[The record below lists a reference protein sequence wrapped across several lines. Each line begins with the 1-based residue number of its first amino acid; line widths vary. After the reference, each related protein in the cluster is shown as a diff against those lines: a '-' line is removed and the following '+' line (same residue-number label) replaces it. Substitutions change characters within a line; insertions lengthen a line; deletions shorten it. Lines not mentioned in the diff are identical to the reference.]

1 MLKQGRKMSGQ
12 VIDVHA
18 HILPPV
24 YLDAMRAAGLADEAG
39 RPVGDGFPFPS
50 WGLEDTLEVM
60 DRHAIS
66 ASVLS
71 ITAPGVQFE
80 RAANAEALACALND
94 AMAAIVHDEPARF
107 AALAVLPMSDIDAS
121 LAEIERTL
129 DRLGFDGI
137 GLYSNV
143 DGVYL
148 GDARFA
154 PLFEELNRRKAV
166 VFVHPAQPP
175 GFEHISL
182 GLPAPILE
190 YPFDSTRMLA
200 SLLYSGALARYP
212 DIKLI
217 VPHGGGA
224 VPYLAARIARAA
236 SAEFRAGPKTPPG
249 EAMQLLRS
257 VYYDLTAMSEAGNI
271 ALLKEFVAADRLL
284 VGYDYPF
291 RPEATIAPQA
301 KVLADFQGF
310 TEAEKGLIRTGNALR
325 LFPRLATRQPAPP
338 S

>member
-1 MLKQGRKMSGQ
+1 MPK

-18 HILPPV
+18 HLLTSS
-24 YLDAMRAAGLADEAG
+24 YLDAMRQAGLADAAG
-39 RPVGDGFPFPS
+39 RPVGDGFPFPDWS
-50 WGLEDTLEVM
+50 LDDTLRVM
-60 DRHAIS
+60 DRNDVN

-71 ITAPGVQFE
+71 ITAPGAMFVQGAKA
-80 RAANAEALACALND
+80 RDLVRSLNE
-94 AMAAIVHDEPARF
+94 AMAEVVKSHPARF
-107 AALAVLPMSDIDAS
+107 AALAVLPLADIDAS
-121 LAEIERTL
+121 LKEIAFAL
-129 DRLGFDGI
+129 DQRGFDGI

-148 GDARFA
+148 GDARFV
-154 PLFEELNRRKAV
+154 PLLEELNRRKAV

-175 GFEHISL
+175 AFDNFSL

-190 YPFDSTRMLA
+190 YPFDSTRMLT
-200 SLLYSGALARYP
+200 SLLMSGALARYG

-217 VPHGGGA
+217 VPHGGGT

-236 SAEFRAGPKTPPG
+236 GAAFNGGTKTPPS

-257 VYYDLTAMSEAGNI
+257 VYYDLTAMSETGNI
-271 ALLKEFVAADRLL
+271 ALLKEFVPADRLL

-301 KVLADFQGF
+301 ATLDRFEGF
-310 TEAEKGLIRTGNALR
+310 STAEKGLIRTGNALR
-325 LFPRLATRQPAPP
+325 VFPRLAQYYAAAA

>member
-1 MLKQGRKMSGQ
+1 MRAP

-18 HILPPV
+18 HILPQV
-24 YLDAMRAAGLADEAG
+24 YLDAMRTAGLADKAG
-39 RPVGDGFPFPS
+39 RPVGDGFPFPAWS
-50 WGLEDTLEVM
+50 LHDTLQVM
-60 DRHAIS
+60 DRHAIA

-71 ITAPGVQFE
+71 ITAPGAQFE
-80 RAANAEALACALND
+80 RGTKARGLVRSLNEA
-94 AMAAIVHDEPARF
+94 MIAIVQEHPARF
-107 AALAVLPMSDIDAS
+107 AALATLPMSDIDAS
-121 LAEIERTL
+121 LDEMGQAL

-175 GFEHISL
+175 GFEQFSL

-212 DIKLI
+212 DIKLV
-217 VPHGGGA
+217 VPHGGGT
-224 VPYLAARIARAA
+224 VPYLASRIARAA
-236 SAEFRAGPKTPPG
+236 SADFRTGPKTPPG

-257 VYYDLTAMSEAGNI
+257 VYYDLTAMSETGNM
-271 ALLKEFVAADRLL
+271 ALLKEFVPADRLL

-291 RPEATIAPQA
+291 RPESTIAPQTA
-301 KVLADFQGF
+301 TLDNFAGF
-310 TEAEKGLIRTGNALR
+310 SDAEKESIRTVNALK
-325 LFPRLATRQPAPP
+325 LFPRLAGHQAAAL

>member
-1 MLKQGRKMSGQ
+1 MPAE

-18 HILPPV
+18 HILPQA
-24 YLDAMRAAGLADEAG
+24 YLDAMKAAGLTDKAG
-39 RPVGDGFPFPS
+39 RPVGDGFPFPMWS
-50 WGLEDTLEVM
+50 LKDTLQVM
-60 DRHAIS
+60 DRHAIR

-71 ITAPGVQFE
+71 ITAPGAQFE
-80 RAANAEALACALND
+80 RGAKARELVRTLNE
-94 AMAAIVHDEPARF
+94 AMAAIVREHPARF
-107 AALAVLPMSDIDAS
+107 AALATLALSDIDAS
-121 LAEIERTL
+121 LAEMDHAL

-148 GDARFA
+148 GDPRFA
-154 PLFEELNRRKAV
+154 PLLEQLNRRKAV

-175 GFEHISL
+175 GFEQFSL
-182 GLPAPILE
+182 GLPSPILE

-212 DIKLI
+212 NIKLI

-224 VPYLAARIARAA
+224 VPYLASRIARAA
-236 SAEFRAGPKTPPG
+236 SADYRTGPKTPPG

-257 VYYDLTAMSEAGNI
+257 VYYDLTAMSEAGNMAI
-271 ALLKEFVAADRLL
+271 LKEFVPADRLL

-301 KVLADFQGF
+301 STLDNFAGF
-310 TEAEKGLIRTGNALR
+310 ANSEKDAIRTGNALA
-325 LFPRLATRQPAPP
+325 LFPRLAGRQATAP

>member
-1 MLKQGRKMSGQ
+1 MPAE

-24 YLDAMRAAGLADEAG
+24 YLEAMRSAGLADKTG
-39 RPVGDGFPFPS
+39 RPVGDGFPFPQWS
-50 WGLEDTLEVM
+50 LEDTLRVM
-60 DRHAIS
+60 DGYAIR

-71 ITAPGVQFE
+71 ITAPGTLFLRGD
-80 RAANAEALACALND
+80 RARQLVRALND
-94 AMAAIVHDEPARF
+94 AMAAIVREHPARF
-107 AALAVLPMSDIDAS
+107 AALATLPMSDIDAS
-121 LAEIERTL
+121 LDEINHAL
-129 DRLGFDGI
+129 DRSGFDGI

-154 PLFEELNRRKAV
+154 PLLEELNRRKAV
-166 VFVHPAQPP
+166 VFVHPGQPP
-175 GFEHISL
+175 GFEQFSL
-182 GLPAPILE
+182 GLPSPILE

-200 SLLYSGALARYP
+200 SLLYSGALARYS

-217 VPHGGGA
+217 VPHGGGT

-236 SAEFRAGPKTPPG
+236 SAEFRTGPKTAAG

-257 VYYDLTAMSEAGNI
+257 VYYDLTAMSETANL
-271 ALLKEFVAADRLL
+271 AALKEFVPADRLL

-291 RPEATIAPQA
+291 RPELTIAPQA
-301 KVLADFQGF
+301 STLDHFSGFAD
-310 TEAEKGLIRTGNALR
+310 TEKTSIRTGNALK
-325 LFPRLATRQPAPP
+325 LFPRLA
-338 S
+338 

>member
-1 MLKQGRKMSGQ
+1 MAAE

-18 HILPPV
+18 HILPQA
-24 YLDAMRAAGLADEAG
+24 YLDAMKAAGLADRSG
-39 RPVGDGFPFPS
+39 RPVGDGFPFPVWS
-50 WGLEDTLEVM
+50 LDDTLQVM
-60 DRHAIS
+60 DRHAIR

-71 ITAPGVQFE
+71 ITAPGAQFA
-80 RAANAEALACALND
+80 RNGEARDLVRVLND
-94 AMAAIVHDEPARF
+94 AMTAIVQEHPARF
-107 AALAVLPMSDIDAS
+107 AALATLPLSDIDAS
-121 LAEIERTL
+121 LTEL
-129 DRLGFDGI
+129 DQALGQPGFDGV

-148 GDARFA
+148 GDARFD
-154 PLFEELNRRKAV
+154 PLLEELNRRKAV

-175 GFEHISL
+175 GFELFSL
-182 GLPAPILE
+182 GLPSPILE

-200 SLLYSGALARYP
+200 NMLYSGALARYS

-224 VPYLAARIARAA
+224 VPYLASRIARTAA
-236 SAEFRAGPKTPPG
+236 ADYRAGPKTSPA

-257 VYYDLTAMSEAGNI
+257 VYFDLTAMSETGNM
-271 ALLKEFVAADRLL
+271 ALLKEFVPADRLL

-301 KVLADFQGF
+301 ATLDRFAGF
-310 TEAEKGLIRTGNALR
+310 TDSEKALIRTDNALR
-325 LFPRLATRQPAPP
+325 LFPRLAGHQVAAAN
-338 S
+338 

>member
-1 MLKQGRKMSGQ
+1 MPK

-18 HILPPV
+18 HILTQV
-24 YLDAMRAAGLADEAG
+24 YLDAMREAGLADADG
-39 RPVGDGFPFPS
+39 RPVGDGFPFPD
-50 WGLEDTLEVM
+50 WKLDDTLRVM
-60 DRHAIS
+60 DRNNVS

-71 ITAPGVQFE
+71 ITAPGAMFLQGA
-80 RAANAEALACALND
+80 RAKELVRALNE
-94 AMAAIVHDEPARF
+94 AMAEIVKAHPARF
-107 AALAVLPMSDIDAS
+107 AALAVLPLADIDAS
-121 LAEIERTL
+121 LAEITFAL
-129 DRLGFDGI
+129 DQRGFDGI

-148 GDARFA
+148 GDARFV
-154 PLFEELNRRKAV
+154 PLFEQLNRRKAV

-175 GFEHISL
+175 GFEQFSL

-190 YPFDSTRMLA
+190 YPFDSTRMLT
-200 SLLYSGALARYP
+200 SLLLSGALARYP

-217 VPHGGGA
+217 VPHGGGT

-236 SAEFRAGPKTPPG
+236 AAAFNTGMKTPPV

-257 VYYDLTAMSEAGNI
+257 VYYDLTAMSEPGNI
-271 ALLKEFVAADRLL
+271 ALLKEFVPADRLL

-291 RPEATIAPQA
+291 RPEMTIAPQA
-301 KVLADFQGF
+301 ATLDRFRGF
-310 TEAEKGLIRTGNALR
+310 SEAEKALIRQGNALR
-325 LFPRLATRQPAPP
+325 LFPRLSQHYAASP

>member
-1 MLKQGRKMSGQ
+1 MLE
-12 VIDVHA
+12 
-18 HILPPV
+18 
-24 YLDAMRAAGLADEAG
+24 AGLADAAG
-39 RPVGDGFPFPS
+39 RPVGDGFPFPDWS
-50 WGLEDTLEVM
+50 LDDTLRVM
-60 DRHAIS
+60 DRNDVS

-71 ITAPGVQFE
+71 ITAPGAMFVRGTKAQDLV
-80 RAANAEALACALND
+80 RALNE
-94 AMAAIVHDEPARF
+94 AMAEIVAAHPKRF
-107 AALAVLPMSDIDAS
+107 AALAVLPLSDIDAS
-121 LAEIERTL
+121 LSEVAFAL
-129 DRLGFDGI
+129 DRRGFDGI

-148 GDARFA
+148 GDQRFV
-154 PLFEELNRRKAV
+154 PLLEELNRRKAV

-175 GFEHISL
+175 AFENFSI

-190 YPFDSTRMLA
+190 YPFDTTRMLT
-200 SLLYSGALARYP
+200 SLLMSGALARYP

-236 SAEFRAGPKTPPG
+236 GAAFNSGTRTPQA

-257 VYYDLTAMSEAGNI
+257 VYYDLTAMSESGNI
-271 ALLKEFVAADRLL
+271 ALLREFVPADRLL

-301 KVLADFQGF
+301 ATLDRFAGF
-310 TEAEKGLIRTGNALR
+310 TDTEKGLIREGNALR
-325 LFPRLATRQPAPP
+325 LFPRLARTYAAAP

>member
-1 MLKQGRKMSGQ
+1 MSPQ

-18 HILPPV
+18 HILPRA
-24 YLDAMRAAGLADEAG
+24 YLDAMRLAGLADETG
-39 RPVGDGFPFPS
+39 RPVGDGFPFPAWS
-50 WGLEDTLEVM
+50 LQDTLAVM
-60 DRHAIS
+60 DRHAIL

-80 RAANAEALACALND
+80 QGAAARALARKLNE
-94 AMAAIVHDEPARF
+94 AMAAIMHEHPARF
-107 AALAVLPMSDIDAS
+107 AALGVLPLSDIDAS
-121 LAEIERTL
+121 LAEIEFAL
-129 DRLGFDGI
+129 DQSGFDGI
-137 GLYSNV
+137 GLCSNV

-154 PLFEELNRRKAV
+154 PLFAELNRRKAV
-166 VFVHPAQPP
+166 VFVHPAQPA
-175 GFEHISL
+175 GFAHISL

-200 SLLYSGALARYP
+200 SLLYSGTLARYS

-236 SAEFRAGPKTPPG
+236 SADFRSGPKTAPD

-271 ALLKEFVAADRLL
+271 ALLKEFVPADRLL

-301 KVLADFQGF
+301 ATLSGF
-310 TEAEKGLIRTGNALR
+310 RGFSDAEKNAIRTGNALR
-325 LFPRLATRQPAPP
+325 LFPRLARHHVAAP

>member
-1 MLKQGRKMSGQ
+1 MPAA

-18 HILPPV
+18 HILPQR
-24 YLDAMRAAGLADEAG
+24 YLDAMRTAGLADQTG
-39 RPVGDGFPFPS
+39 RPVGDGFPFPA
-50 WGLEDTLEVM
+50 WNLDDTLRVM
-60 DRHAIS
+60 DRHAIR

-71 ITAPGVQFE
+71 ITAPGAQFE
-80 RAANAEALACALND
+80 HGPKARALVRELNE
-94 AMAAIVHDEPARF
+94 AMAAIVSERPARF
-107 AALAVLPMSDIDAS
+107 AALAVLPLSDIDAS
-121 LAEIERTL
+121 LSEIEFAL

-148 GDARFA
+148 GDERFV
-154 PLFEELNRRKAV
+154 PLFEALNRRKAV
-166 VFVHPAQPP
+166 VFIHPGQPP

-200 SLLYSGALARYP
+200 SLLYSGALARFR

-236 SAEFRAGPKTPPG
+236 SADFRNGPKTPPG
-249 EAMQLLRS
+249 EALQLLRS
-257 VYYDLTAMSEAGNI
+257 VYYDLTAMSEVGNM
-271 ALLKEFVAADRLL
+271 ALLKEFVSAERLL

-301 KVLADFQGF
+301 ATLDTFQGL
-310 TEAEKGLIRTGNALR
+310 TDAEKSSIRTGNALR
-325 LFPRLATRQPAPP
+325 LFPRLARAQAAAP

>member
-1 MLKQGRKMSGQ
+1 MPAQ
-12 VIDVHA
+12 VVDVHA
-18 HILPPV
+18 HILPKR
-24 YLDAMRAAGLADEAG
+24 YLDAMRGAGLCDAVG

-50 WGLEDTLEVM
+50 WSTDDTLTVM
-60 DRHAIS
+60 ERNGVS

-71 ITAPGVQFE
+71 MTAPGVQFV
-80 RAANAEALACALND
+80 RGGAQKDLARALNE
-94 AMAAIVHDEPARF
+94 AMAELVQGHPGRF
-107 AALAVLPMSDIDAS
+107 AALAVLPLSDIDAS
-121 LAEIERTL
+121 LSEVRFALDER
-129 DRLGFDGI
+129 GFDGI
-137 GLYSNV
+137 GLYSNA

-154 PLFEELNRRKAV
+154 PLFEELNRREAV

-175 GFEHISL
+175 SFEKFSL
-182 GLPAPILE
+182 GLPSPILE

-200 SLLYSGALARYP
+200 SLLYSGALARYS

-236 SAEFRAGPKTPPG
+236 SADFQMGVRTPPV
-249 EAMQLLRS
+249 EAMRLLRS
-257 VYYDLTAMSEAGNI
+257 VYFDLTAMSEVGNM
-271 ALLKEFVAADRLL
+271 ALLKEFVFPDRLL

-301 KVLADFQGF
+301 ATLEGFQGF
-310 TEAEKGLIRTGNALR
+310 SAAEKQLIRVGNAHR
-325 LFPRLATRQPAPP
+325 LFPRLARYQATARG
-338 S
+338 

>member
-1 MLKQGRKMSGQ
+1 MSDQ

-18 HILPPV
+18 HILPQQ
-24 YLDAMRAAGLADEAG
+24 YLDAMTAAGLADDAG
-39 RPVGDGFPFPS
+39 RPVGDGFPFPEWS
-50 WGLEDTLEVM
+50 LEDTLRVM
-60 DRHAIS
+60 DRHAIR

-80 RAANAEALACALND
+80 QGTKARTLARGLNE
-94 AMAAIVHDEPARF
+94 AMARIVRDHPARF
-107 AALAVLPMSDIDAS
+107 AALAVLPLSDIEAS
-121 LAEIERTL
+121 LTEMRHAL

-143 DGVYL
+143 DCVYL
-148 GDARFA
+148 GDARFT

-166 VFVHPAQPP
+166 VFIHPAQPP
-175 GFEHISL
+175 GFDHISL

-200 SLLYSGALARYP
+200 SLLYSGALGRYP

-224 VPYLAARIARAA
+224 VPYLAARITRAA
-236 SAEFRAGPKTPPG
+236 SASYQAGPRTPPE
-249 EAMQLLRS
+249 EAMRLLRT
-257 VYYDLTAMSEAGNI
+257 VHYDLTAMSETGNI
-271 ALLKEFVAADRLL
+271 ALLKEFVPADRLL

-291 RPEATIAPQA
+291 RPEATIEPQA
-301 KVLADFQGF
+301 ATLANFQGF
-310 TEAEKGLIRTGNALR
+310 TEAEKHAIRLGNALR
-325 LFPRLATRQPAPP
+325 LFPRL
-338 S
+338 